1 MRVAVVGVCGSGKS
15 TIVDG
20 LREQGIDAYDV
31 AQEHSVIADLW
42 RHQFPDFLVVLT
54 VDLETVRERRGPE
67 WPGWIFDLQIER
79 LADARQHASIVVSN
93 QDSPADATVR
103 QIVEAINDQVPDE
116 M

>member
-15 TIVDG
+15 TIVAG
-20 LREQGIDAYDV
+20 LKDHGIDAYAV

-42 RHQFPDFLVVLT
+42 RHQFPDFLAVLT
-54 VDLETVRERRGPE
+54 VDLETVRERRGAE

-79 LADARQHASIVVSN
+79 LADARQHASIVLSN
-93 QDSPADATVR
+93 QDAPPDATVQR
-103 QIVEAINDQVPDE
+103 IIEAINDRAADE